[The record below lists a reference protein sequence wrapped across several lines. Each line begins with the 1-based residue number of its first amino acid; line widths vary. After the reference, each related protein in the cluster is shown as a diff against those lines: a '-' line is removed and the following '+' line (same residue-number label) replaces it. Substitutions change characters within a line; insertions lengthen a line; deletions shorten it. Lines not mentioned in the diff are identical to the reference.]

1 MTRVFNTDL
10 PYKQHGTPMV
20 GGFPDSG
27 QSSAGSPTDLS
38 ANYSSPWSMSGAN
51 FDSLSLAN
59 TASYYDGNTVTTA
72 AAAAAANL
80 GPSYVGIPSYIS
92 ATSETIDPSIITQ
105 VETNLNLEE
114 YIWSPADSSL
124 YELGN
129 ARALQAQGLP
139 GSIKMA
145 FPPQTMIMAWE
156 KDGSLASP
164 AFRPLHPH
172 SNQW

>member
-1 MTRVFNTDL
+1 MA
-10 PYKQHGTPMV
+10 

-27 QSSAGSPTDLS
+27 QSSAGSPNDLS

-51 FDSLSLAN
+51 FDSLSLAS
-59 TASYYDGNTVTTA
+59 TASNYGGNVSATA
-72 AAAAAANL
+72 ATL
-80 GPSYVGIPSYIS
+80 GPAYVGVPSYIS
-92 ATSETIDPSIITQ
+92 ATPETIDPSIITQ

-129 ARALQAQGLP
+129 VRALQAQDLP
-139 GSIKMA
+139 GHIKMA
-145 FPPQTMIMAWE
+145 FPPHTMIMAWE